1 MEDDEGSTSTIQG
14 VMEDITDS
22 TFQRD
27 MERIGEGVADEF
39 EDGDY
44 SIEPQ
49 PPFYGGDAKMV
60 WDVDSGH
67 GICWQVDV
75 QTEEDGPMK
84 SMFGPNLG
92 ESDEHEI
99 DGVSYHFGAEAAAT
113 QDKVADM
120 EDSQDIYIT
129 EEEKKEMDNDNKNP
143 YDDVL
148 EGIPFPNILLIVLAI
163 VCVATIV
170 RKDD

>member
-1 MEDDEGSTSTIQG
+1 MQ
-14 VMEDITDS
+14 
-22 TFQRD
+22 
-27 MERIGEGVADEF
+27 
-39 EDGDY
+39 
-44 SIEPQ
+44 
-49 PPFYGGDAKMV
+49 
-60 WDVDSGH
+60 
-67 GICWQVDV
+67 
-75 QTEEDGPMK
+75 

-92 ESDEHEI
+92 DLDEYEI

-113 QDKVADM
+113 QDEVAEM

-129 EEEKKEMDNDNKNP
+129 EEEKAMEEKDNDNP

-148 EGIPFPNILLIVLAI
+148 EGIPFPNILLVILAI